1 MFSLAIDKVKC
12 RFAPR
17 LRKAHFQS
25 EKIVV
30 QIAFRLLQH
39 SNFLYVFQQSLASSR
54 NSRVACEPRPLLGT
68 PKDNVS
74 NPTRLMP
81 YLFTIHSIA
90 ISSL

>member
-25 EKIVV
+25 EKIIV

-39 SNFLYVFQQSLASSR
+39 SNFPYVF
-54 NSRVACEPRPLLGT
+54 
-68 PKDNVS
+68 
-74 NPTRLMP
+74 
-81 YLFTIHSIA
+81 
-90 ISSL
+90 